1 MFAKPR
7 FAGTAVTLSPC
18 PQRVIRSPIRPT
30 MTIFGDPMTHYEY
43 KAIPAPTRG
52 TKAKGVKTTADRFA
66 LTLTDALNEQSA
78 DGWEFVRAETLP
90 CEERSGLTSK
100 TTSFQHLLIFRRE
113 VEEIDLSEETVATEA
128 ATEDDVETVA
138 ETDEVPDEMSEDLDR

>member
-1 MFAKPR
+1 
-7 FAGTAVTLSPC
+7 
-18 PQRVIRSPIRPT
+18 
-30 MTIFGDPMTHYEY
+30 MTHYEY

-113 VEEIDLSEETVATEA
+113 VEEIDLLDETVAAET

-138 ETDEVPDEMSEDLDR
+138 ETEEAPNEVSEDLDR

>member
-18 PQRVIRSPIRPT
+18 SKRVIRSPIRPT

-113 VEEIDLSEETVATEA
+113 VEEIDLSDETVAAET
-128 ATEDDVETVA
+128 ATEDDVETDV
-138 ETDEVPDEMSEDLDR
+138 VPDEVSEDLDR

>member
-1 MFAKPR
+1 MVAKRR

-18 PQRVIRSPIRPT
+18 SKRVIRSPIRPT

-43 KAIPAPTRG
+43 KATPAPTRG

-113 VEEIDLSEETVATEA
+113 VEEIDLSDETVATET
-128 ATEDDVETVA
+128 ATDDDVETVA
-138 ETDEVPDEMSEDLDR
+138 ETDEVSEDLDR

>member
-1 MFAKPR
+1 MFAKLR
-7 FAGTAVTLSPC
+7 FTGTAVTLSPC
-18 PQRVIRSPIRPT
+18 SKRVIRSPIRPT
-30 MTIFGDPMTHYEY
+30 MTIIGDPMTHYEY

-66 LTLTDALNEQSA
+66 LTLTDALNDQSA
-78 DGWEFVRAETLP
+78 EGWEFVRAETLP

-113 VEEIDLSEETVATEA
+113 VEEIDLSDETVATET

-138 ETDEVPDEMSEDLDR
+138 ETDEVSEDLDR

>member
-1 MFAKPR
+1 LFAKPR

-18 PQRVIRSPIRPT
+18 SKRVIRSPITPT

-113 VEEIDLSEETVATEA
+113 VEEIDLSDETVAAET

-138 ETDEVPDEMSEDLDR
+138 ESDDVSEDLDR